1 MTASAITIRP
11 VRNEEEHEAA
21 ILRIEELM
29 GAEYGSPEGD
39 ELDALTTLVVAYEEK
54 HFPIAPPDPIS
65 YIEYRLDQQ
74 GLTRKD
80 LEPMIGSRARVSE
93 VMTGKRQLT
102 LPMIRRLRDGL
113 GIPADILIGDGG
125 STEKRTPRS
134 KAGKGKAVRA
144 TRQKANKPQGVRT
157 AAQSGD

>member
-1 MTASAITIRP
+1 
-11 VRNEEEHEAA
+11 VRNEEEHAAA

-29 GAEYGSPEGD
+29 GAEFGSPEGD

-54 HFPIAPPDPIS
+54 HFPVALPDPIA
-65 YIEYRLDQQ
+65 YIEFRLDQQ

-93 VMTGKRQLT
+93 IMTGKRKLT

-113 GIPADILIGDGG
+113 GIPADVLIGADAAPPIGG
-125 STEKRTPRS
+125 KIRS
-134 KAGKGKAVRA
+134 RA
-144 TRQKANKPQGVRT
+144 TRPVRAAKTKSAGKP
-157 AAQSGD
+157 AATRRER

>member
-1 MTASAITIRP
+1 MTEGVITIRP

-29 GAEYGSPEGD
+29 GAEFGSPQGD

-54 HFPIAPPDPIS
+54 HFPMAMPDPIA
-65 YIEYRLDQQ
+65 YIEFRLDQQ

-93 VMTGKRQLT
+93 IMTGKRQLT

-113 GIPADILIGDGG
+113 GIPADVLIG
-125 STEKRTPRS
+125 EAKAPVRKVRPR
-134 KAGKGKAVRA
+134 KATVSASRRA
-144 TRQKANKPQGVRT
+144 KPAAAKRT
-157 AAQSGD
+157 AARP